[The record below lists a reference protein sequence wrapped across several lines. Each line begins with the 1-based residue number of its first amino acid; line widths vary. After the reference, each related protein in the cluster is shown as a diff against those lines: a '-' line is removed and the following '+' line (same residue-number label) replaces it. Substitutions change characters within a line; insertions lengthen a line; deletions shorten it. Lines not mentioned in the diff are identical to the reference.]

1 MSNYKNIFFLGIG
14 GIGMSAIAR
23 YFKRIGKNVAGYDKT
38 PTQLTHELEAEGIA
52 IHYTDDLENI
62 TADYQNTEDT
72 LVVYTPAIPKE
83 HKELNYFCLNNFTI
97 KKRAE
102 VLGLIKIGRASCREG
117 VCSLMV

>member
-1 MSNYKNIFFLGIG
+1 MNLKDIHNVFFIGIG

-52 IHYTDDLENI
+52 IHYTDDLQNI
-62 TADYQNTEDT
+62 TANYQNTEDT
-72 LVVYTPAIPKE
+72 LVVYTPAVPK
-83 HKELNYFCLNNFTI
+83 HHAELNYFQNNGFAV

-102 VLGLIKIGRASCREG
+102 VLGIITQNSFHFRKSFF
-117 VCSLMV
+117 